1 MKDKKKLTISFAEE
15 YVDLYNF
22 LKDKKDRSNF
32 VCNILN
38 SYLKNDCSEEEKI
51 ERAVTRALSKYNFSI
66 NNKQDDIEEKNGED
80 DSVTQADKDLIKN
93 LF

>member
-1 MKDKKKLTISFAEE
+1 MNAKKKLTISFAEE
-15 YVDLYNF
+15 YEELYNF
-22 LKDKKDRSNF
+22 LKEKKDRSYF

-51 ERAVTRALSKYNFSI
+51 ERAVTKALNKYNFSI
-66 NNKQDDIEEKNGED
+66 INKQEYIEENNGQND
-80 DSVTQADKDLIKN
+80 FVTEADKNLIKN

>member
-1 MKDKKKLTISFAEE
+1 MKVKKKLTISFAEE
-15 YVDLYNF
+15 YEELYNF
-22 LKDKKDRSNF
+22 LKDKKDRSCF
-32 VCNILN
+32 VCSILN

-51 ERAVTRALSKYNFSI
+51 ERAVMKAFSKYNFSI
-66 NNKQDDIEEKNGED
+66 INKQEGIEENDGED